1 MNEEELPGFMGEIR
15 EFKAQTLTRLSA
27 IESRMGACQTEP
39 SVCATA
45 RAVDGHLWDHRRDR
59 SRRVSIA
66 AACISGIACAI
77 SLIGVIA
84 RRG

>member
-1 MNEEELPGFMGEIR
+1 MNEDELMGFMGEIR
-15 EFKAQTLTRLSA
+15 EFKAQTLSRLSS

-39 SVCATA
+39 SVCAPA
-45 RAVDGHLWDHRRDR
+45 RAVDGHLLNHQRDR
-59 SRRVSIA
+59 SRRVSTA
-66 AACISGIACAI
+66 AACISGIACVI